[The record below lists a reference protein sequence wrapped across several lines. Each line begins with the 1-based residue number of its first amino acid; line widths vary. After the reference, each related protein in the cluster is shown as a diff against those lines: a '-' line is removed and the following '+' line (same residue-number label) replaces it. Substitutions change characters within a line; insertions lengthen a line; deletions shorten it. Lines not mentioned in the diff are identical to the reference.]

1 MSIISYNIYIC
12 KMKFNY
18 ESIIV
23 GNSSSS
29 LVPPPPLLKC
39 CCVVLVPYR
48 PQHVERYH
56 RWMLNPDLLSATASE
71 PLTLSEEYTM
81 QQSWYDDDCKC
92 TCIVLSRE
100 RLHLSSMMSTIFQE
114 RPQQWN
120 NSNHNNHHDD
130 NCTDLDDERN
140 DWLEQLMERM
150 YSNNNKNDDDEEGEN
165 DFIIQSLDAMVGDV
179 NLFLSNFEKDDDDDD
194 DEPTLDDTCQNSI
207 GTHHPAVLLE
217 SVAPCP
223 MYQQA
228 EIDIM
233 IAEID
238 ARNHGCGYAAV
249 VLMMLYGAD
258 HLNITRYFCKIH
270 ETNASSIHLFQTK
283 LHFVPCNYA
292 ECFREMEY
300 EFVALTPAE
309 MVQKIRT
316 TIVQLPL
323 SSSSPSLIR
332 ILPCPLVKR

>member
-1 MSIISYNIYIC
+1 
-12 KMKFNY
+12 MKFNY

-29 LVPPPPLLKC
+29 LVPPPPPLLK
-39 CCVVLVPYR
+39 CVVLVPYR
-48 PQHVERYH
+48 PQHVVRYH
-56 RWMLNPDLLSATASE
+56 QWMLNPDLLSATASE

-81 QQSWYDDDCKC
+81 QQSWYNDDGKC

-100 RLHLSSMMSTIFQE
+100 RLLSLMNTIYQE
-114 RPQQWN
+114 RPQQ
-120 NSNHNNHHDD
+120 
-130 NCTDLDDERN
+130 CTDLDDERN

-150 YSNNNKNDDDEEGEN
+150 YSNNNKNDDEEGEN
-165 DFIIQSLDAMVGDV
+165 DFIVQSLDAMVGDV
-179 NLFLSNFEKDDDDDD
+179 NLFLSNYEKNDDDDDN
-194 DEPTLDDTCQNSI
+194 EPTVDDTCQNSI
-207 GTHHPAVLLE
+207 GTHHPAALLE
-217 SVAPCP
+217 SVASCP

-233 IAEID
+233 IAEVD

-249 VLMMLYGAD
+249 VVMMLYGAD

-300 EFVALTPAE
+300 EFVALTPSE

>member
-1 MSIISYNIYIC
+1 
-12 KMKFNY
+12 
-18 ESIIV
+18 
-23 GNSSSS
+23 
-29 LVPPPPLLKC
+29 
-39 CCVVLVPYR
+39 
-48 PQHVERYH
+48 
-56 RWMLNPDLLSATASE
+56 MLNPDLLSATASE
-71 PLTLSEEYTM
+71 PLTMSEEYTM

-100 RLHLSSMMSTIFQE
+100 RLLSLLMNTIFEE
-114 RPQQWN
+114 RPQQ
-120 NSNHNNHHDD
+120 
-130 NCTDLDDERN
+130 CTNLDDERN

-150 YSNNNKNDDDEEGEN
+150 YNNINKDDDDDEEEN
-165 DFIIQSLDAMVGDV
+165 DFIVQSLDAMVGDV
-179 NLFLSNFEKDDDDDD
+179 NLFLSDYEKDDDD
-194 DEPTLDDTCQNSI
+194 DEPTMDDTCQNTI
-207 GTHHPAVLLE
+207 GTHHPATLLE
-217 SVAPCP
+217 SVAPYP
-223 MYQQA
+223 IYKQA

-233 IAEID
+233 IAEVD

-249 VLMMLYGAD
+249 VLMMLYGAH

-270 ETNASSIHLFQTK
+270 ETNASSIHLFQKK

-300 EFVALTPAE
+300 EFVALTPSE

-332 ILPCPLVKR
+332 ILPCPLAKR